1 MADLC
6 VALGFMEVACQRMN
20 AEVEELKK
28 RSDKKNELAKKQN
41 MRWYCG
47 SKKLK

>member
-28 RSDKKNELAKKQN
+28 RSDKKMNWQK
-41 MRWYCG
+41 
-47 SKKLK
+47 SKICVGIVDQRS